1 MQNFRQIVEL
11 SNAVHP
17 NTKGLTRIKKN
28 LRFTLWGVMNP
39 KVIRK
44 VHQLKEKS
52 NLSNLL
58 EQNPKIFEKPLKPF
72 ICIGIKP
79 KTRASLLHSHFE
91 LLERTFGPNT
101 VHLHLSNFELLT
113 FADRNGD
120 EFRIE
125 TFSGESREGSLG
137 IRLVEANTGLTI
149 YSVTFNI
156 SDNNGR
162 RTMHIG
168 CLQGTNKRS
177 TSSQDKIKELTR
189 SLHGLRPK
197 SLMVEL
203 ATMFANYMK
212 VNEILTVSNKGHIY
226 QAMRYIG
233 SKRSAITFD
242 YDTLWTENGASLVDK
257 HWFSLPIK
265 PLRKDTDTLKKTKR
279 RLYTK
284 RYDWLKQTEEQLISR
299 LNDIKSAPKLH

>member
-28 LRFTLWGVMNP
+28 MRFTLWGVMNP
-39 KVIRK
+39 KIIQK

-58 EQNPKIFEKPLKPF
+58 EKNPKIFEKPLKPF
-72 ICIGIKP
+72 ICVGIKP

-91 LLERTFGPNT
+91 LLERTFGANT
-101 VHLHLSNFELLT
+101 VYLHLSNVELLT
-113 FADRNGD
+113 FTDRNGD

-168 CLQGTNKRS
+168 CLQGTNKRIAN
-177 TSSQDKIKELTR
+177 SQEKIKELTR

-203 ATMFANYMK
+203 AIMFANYMK
-212 VNEILTVSNKGHIY
+212 VDEILAVSNKGHIY

-233 SKRSAITFD
+233 SKRGAITFD
-242 YDTLWTENGASLVDK
+242 YDTLWTENGGDLVDK
-257 HWFSLPIK
+257 HWFSLPVK
-265 PLRKDTDTLKKTKR
+265 PLRKDTNALKKTKR
-279 RLYTK
+279 RLYIK
-284 RYDWLKQTEEQLISR
+284 RYDWIKQTEEQIISR
-299 LNDIKSAPKLH
+299 LNEIKSTPKLH